1 MVELTERVAPTFRSS
16 FAEPSIELR
25 LDEAVALATAWAA
38 SLGDA
43 AGIRVLIL
51 KGDALAQMGLRQ
63 PRVSADVDVL
73 IEPSR
78 FDDYCALLTS
88 AGWTERELPFISS
101 RVSPHSITY
110 VSHGW
115 PCDIDVHSY
124 FPGFL
129 NDPQQVFH
137 ELWGRSQQLSFARF
151 KVRVPDRISSI
162 LIAALHSLRDGAVS
176 TRSASDLSE
185 LLSTDLTDAERTEL
199 SDIARRTGCDGS
211 LEAFLSELGL
221 DVSPHPLA
229 SAERVE
235 ITSRIGIPRRVPL
248 DHAVAIEPLA
258 RSADDRGQGDL
269 ANRHRHTARTSDRA
283 ASLLADSGG
292 TGEAARTR
300 RTRTAAV
307 GSGSAKP
314 NMSRPVTSR

>member
-221 DVSPHPLA
+221 DVSPTPSRALSEWRSRVA
-229 SAERVE
+229 SA
-235 ITSRIGIPRRVPL
+235 SRGAYPWIMLWRSSRWRDRPMIAVRAIWPTDTDILLAHPTVPRRFWPILEARARRLGRGVRGLPL
-248 DHAVAIEPLA
+248 SVRAL
-258 RSADDRGQGDL
+258 R
-269 ANRHRHTARTSDRA
+269 NRT
-283 ASLLADSGG
+283 
-292 TGEAARTR
+292 
-300 RTRTAAV
+300 
-307 GSGSAKP
+307 
-314 NMSRPVTSR
+314 